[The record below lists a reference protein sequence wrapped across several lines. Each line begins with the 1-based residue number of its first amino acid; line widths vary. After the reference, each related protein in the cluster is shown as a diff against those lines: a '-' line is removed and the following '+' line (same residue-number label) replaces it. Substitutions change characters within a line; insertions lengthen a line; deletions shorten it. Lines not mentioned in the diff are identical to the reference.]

1 LKKERK
7 QLMQERVLMK
17 GPSAMN
23 EANSSYYRKKGKRIY
38 SDFRTYAHSGKLLAQ
53 ANAKEFCEKFG
64 GKTGGA
70 GSGKEF
76 AGASVVDGGVSKNSV
91 LVAEFGVGNGK
102 FALDFLDEVK
112 KRDAA
117 LYARMHYV
125 LFDFSEKMLA
135 DSQKTLAAHLE
146 KCEFV
151 EFDAA
156 KEKFP
161 AEFAGKINYA
171 RMNELL
177 DDLPCEFYALENG
190 EVVEAEFDADGRLTG
205 FAGVGGLAQDFEGAD
220 ENGSEDGFSNGKEG
234 GFAGGEEGGFEGGKA
249 GGAESGGHG
258 FASGSEANKSMLGG
272 FGEADAGQLQ
282 RALLAEEFLQRVGE
296 GYILPFNFVACEFV
310 CELGKALAKDGSVD
324 VFDYGFAN
332 AEDVVS
338 QPSHMWNE
346 NIVREFHG
354 QLTTD
359 LNVPLLCAFAKSA
372 GLKVQAQGQKEY
384 VESVLGKKV
393 SIENTKYS
401 RSARGIGESDMFYHV
416 RLKN

>member
-1 LKKERK
+1 
-7 QLMQERVLMK
+7 MK
-17 GPSAMN
+17 GAQRMG

-38 SDFRTYAHSGKLLAQ
+38 SDFKTYAHSGKLLAQ

-64 GKTGGA
+64 GKTSGEANFGNAGG
-70 GSGKEF
+70 S
-76 AGASVVDGGVSKNSV
+76 GGVSKDSV

-102 FALDFLDEVK
+102 FVLDFLEEVK
-112 KRDAA
+112 KKDAT
-117 LYARMHYV
+117 LYARTHYV
-125 LFDFSEKMLA
+125 LFDFSERMLS

-151 EFDAA
+151 EFDASN
-156 KEKFP
+156 EKLP
-161 AEFAGKINYA
+161 AEFVGKINYA

-205 FAGVGGLAQDFEGAD
+205 FAGVGGLAQDFEGV
-220 ENGSEDGFSNGKEG
+220 EDGAFENWD
-234 GFAGGEEGGFEGGKA
+234 EEKPKSA
-249 GGAESGGHG
+249 LSGI
-258 FASGSEANKSMLGG
+258 
-272 FGEADAGQLQ
+272 GEADAGQLQ

-296 GYILPFNFVACEFV
+296 GYILPFNFVACEFA
-310 CELGKALAKDGSVD
+310 CELGKALAKDGMCD
-324 VFDYGFAN
+324 IFDYGFAS
-332 AEDVVS
+332 AEDIVS

-346 NIVREFHG
+346 NIVREFDG

-372 GLKVQAQGQKEY
+372 GLKVQAEGQKEY

-393 SIENTKYS
+393 SIEDTKYS

-416 RLKN
+416 RIVR